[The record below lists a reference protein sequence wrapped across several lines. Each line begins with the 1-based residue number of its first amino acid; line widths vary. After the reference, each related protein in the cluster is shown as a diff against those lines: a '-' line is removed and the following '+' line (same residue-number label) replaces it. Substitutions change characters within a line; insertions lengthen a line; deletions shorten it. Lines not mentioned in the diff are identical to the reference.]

1 MEWTLDQIYQLAP
14 DRPTLDR
21 AFLLVKPK
29 KWALLACNDAFLW
42 GECRTSGALR
52 YRIAC
57 DLANRRFFS
66 NSPAPQKPD
75 KYLLALLL
83 LFFESPG
90 AFSPSSATPDWVTS
104 ALDAAVS
111 SPTKEEKKDK
121 QGADRLRNQ
130 EKRLALM
137 GEGANDLGQW
147 LRDAAFQGLGMLQ
160 SQNDAFWEQFAS
172 RLTDSKLGGLAK
184 RIRRMGTGRNA
195 SDWNRLF
202 LDELADLFLW
212 AEGFMRLDEL
222 PPDLRAEILQ
232 QGGLAFRKEDLLKEA
247 PPVEDLWFVLAL
259 EQGME
264 DPLRVRK
271 VWLWGQQTG
280 RPALFL
286 DYAWGETPFDP
297 TWDTGTCWKGPL
309 HFYPSPAPLRA
320 VPGVC
325 TPADF
330 PLVPVQGVCGT
341 LNELAEG
348 FAQVL
353 AGSPWT
359 KAYPFFLDGV
369 YFAKEGDSFFIA
381 GRDRQKAAVQAPLP
395 LAWSFFSLS
404 GGHPLSL
411 FGLWDGAAFVPLAAL
426 SEGRL
431 FSYENPGMTS

>member
-83 LFFESPG
+83 LFFDSPG
-90 AFSPSSATPDWVTS
+90 AFSPSAMIPDWVIS
-104 ALDAAVS
+104 GLDAAA
-111 SPTKEEKKDK
+111 PALPEKEKKDK
-121 QGADRLRNQ
+121 QDAGRLRNQ

-137 GEGANDLGQW
+137 GEGASDLGQW

-160 SQNDAFWEQFAS
+160 SQNDAFWEQVAA

-184 RIRRMGTGRNA
+184 RIRRMGALRNA

-212 AEGFMRLDEL
+212 AEGFLRLDEL

-247 PPVEDLWFVLAL
+247 PPVEDLWFVLAR
-259 EQGME
+259 EQE
-264 DPLRVRK
+264 VEEPLRVRK

-297 TWDTGTCWKGPL
+297 TWETGACMEGAL

-320 VPGVC
+320 IPGVC
-325 TPADF
+325 TPAGAF
-330 PLVPVQGVCGT
+330 LEPVQGMYGA
-341 LNELAEG
+341 LPSLAAA

-353 AGSPWT
+353 ASAPWT
-359 KAYPFFLDGV
+359 RAYPFFLEAG
-369 YFAKEGDSFFIA
+369 YIAREGDVFFIV
-381 GRDRQKAAVQAPLP
+381 GRDRQKAPIQAPLP
-395 LAWSFFSLS
+395 VAWSLFSLS

-411 FGLWDGAAFVPLAAL
+411 FGLWDGAEFVPLAAL

-431 FSYENPGMTS
+431 FSLENPGMTS